1 MTDVVIVA
9 ATRTAIGSF
18 GGTLASLS
26 AVELGAT
33 VIQALIT
40 KTGIPADSVD
50 EVLMGQVLCAGAG
63 QNPARQASIKAG
75 LPASVPAMTI
85 NKVCGS
91 GLKAVHLAA
100 QAIACGDADVVI
112 AGGQESMSNAPH
124 AMPNSRNGQRMGP
137 ITMVDTMIVDGLW
150 DAFNDYH
157 MGITAENIACDYNIS
172 REEQD
177 AFAAASQQKALAAIE
192 TGKFTDE
199 ITPVTIP
206 QRKGDPIT
214 FQVDEN
220 PRAGI
225 TEEKLAGMRPAFSKE
240 GSVTAGNASSLND
253 GAAAVM
259 LMSQSKASELG
270 LPVLAT
276 IKGYANAGVEPRI
289 MGTGPIPATKK
300 CLAKAGWSVTD
311 LDLIEANEAFAVQ
324 ALSVNKGLEW
334 DADKINVNGG
344 AIALGHPIG
353 ASGCRILVTLLHE
366 MARRDAKKGLATLCI
381 GGGMGV
387 SLAIE
392 RS

>member
-18 GGTLASLS
+18 GGSLAGLS
-26 AVELGAT
+26 AVDLGAA
-33 VIQALIT
+33 VISSLIK
-40 KTGIPADSVD
+40 KTGIDGELVD
-50 EVLMGQVLCAGAG
+50 EVLMGQVLTAAAG
-63 QNPARQASIKAG
+63 QNPARQSAIKGG
-75 LPASVPAMTI
+75 LPATVPAMTI

-91 GLKAVHLAA
+91 GLKAVHLAT
-100 QAIACGDADVVI
+100 QAIACGDADVII

-137 ITMVDTMIVDGLW
+137 ITMVDTMVVDGLW

-157 MGITAENIACDYNIS
+157 MGTTAENIACDYNIS

-177 AFAAASQQKALAAIE
+177 AFAAASQNKALAAIE
-192 TGKFTDE
+192 AGTFADE
-199 ITPVTIP
+199 ITPIEIP
-206 QRKGDPIT
+206 QRKGDPIV
-214 FQVDEN
+214 FKVDEN
-220 PRAGI
+220 PRPGTTA
-225 TEEKLAGMRPAFSKE
+225 EKLAGMRPAFSKD

-259 LMSQSKASELG
+259 LMSAAKAAEFG

-300 CLAKAGWSVTD
+300 CLSKAGWNVDD

-387 SLAIE
+387 SLAVE
-392 RS
+392 RD